1 MSHENQLSL
10 PGGMDLPSS
19 LYDSPERPLRS
30 KKNRAYGREGYSRGL
45 QQASAASS
53 LFNNWEIHTDRSL
66 SITATELPNPIRCAI
81 CKEFR
86 RHEEY
91 SKTQLNFLK
100 QEAYVNGPGS
110 MYDQRIAKCRTCA
123 HSTIDELHCSSCGHW
138 KAVDEFSNTQRRV
151 QHHICKRCQNWYQ
164 HPSTVD
170 DSIGH
175 RNALEEGARLQLD
188 RNMEEAS
195 TSNLTG
201 GGNSDEIFD
210 GLPPPTKK
218 TPWLDD
224 EGRPLM
230 VKGLNGLEDIP
241 VRHPTRD
248 IRHLYRPDTLK
259 QSRKFGAV
267 VRPAR
272 THPEEQELPLPP
284 QTPPPVDPDEEL
296 PPHLNK
302 ATWEYL

>member
-1 MSHENQLSL
+1 M
-10 PGGMDLPSS
+10 
-19 LYDSPERPLRS
+19 
-30 KKNRAYGREGYSRGL
+30 
-45 QQASAASS
+45 
-53 LFNNWEIHTDRSL
+53 
-66 SITATELPNPIRCAI
+66 ELPNPIRCAI

-175 RNALEEGARLQLD
+175 MNALEEGARLQLD
-188 RNMEEAS
+188 RNMDEAS

-201 GGNSDEIFD
+201 GGNSDEVFD
-210 GLPPPTKK
+210 GLPPPTKQ

-224 EGRPLM
+224 E
-230 VKGLNGLEDIP
+230 VSFA
-241 VRHPTRD
+241 TRSQL
-248 IRHLYRPDTLK
+248 IILHEILVNTP
-259 QSRKFGAV
+259 
-267 VRPAR
+267 R